1 MVLLLGVGEPY
12 PGVMFMSS
20 RPVSSSKGDCNGPF
34 NNKLNSASKN
44 SRILIVNQK
53 DCNDYRISNFINTRE
68 LIKIESNGYKTPIM
82 GKQIINQHD
91 IG

>member
-20 RPVSSSKGDCNGPF
+20 QPVSSSKGDCNGPF
-34 NNKLNSASKN
+34 NNKSNSASKN

-53 DCNDYRISNFINTRE
+53 DCNDYCKSNFINTRE
-68 LIKIESNGYKTPIM
+68 LIKIESQILLTDN
-82 GKQIINQHD
+82 KQREFLNL
-91 IG
+91 